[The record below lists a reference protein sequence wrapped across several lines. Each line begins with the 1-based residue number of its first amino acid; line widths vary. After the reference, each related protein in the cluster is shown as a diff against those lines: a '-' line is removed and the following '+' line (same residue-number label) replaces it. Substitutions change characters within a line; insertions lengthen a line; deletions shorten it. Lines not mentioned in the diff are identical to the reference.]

1 MTDTIEAG
9 PVLEV
14 SAEQGWQ
21 TWRMQQAPVNA
32 INPRFLDE
40 FEQRVH
46 DVGADG
52 STAVVVLTSALRIF
66 SAGAD
71 ASWMAA
77 TVERAG
83 PLGLL
88 EEFNATMDRFR
99 EVCAAMRRSPVLFL
113 AALNGHTLAGGLE
126 LAAACDLR
134 FVSDSERLQLGVP
147 EMDLFGSMPSG
158 GGGAQYL
165 ARLLGPSRALAFI
178 LEAKPIGPAEAL
190 SIGLVDRVVPG
201 DELVDT
207 AQRFAKDV
215 AAKAGRIGVAAAK
228 RAISVGVELPLGAA
242 LELDR
247 SVHWDCMRRGNF
259 LPGVDAFVSR
269 FG

>member
-1 MTDTIEAG
+1 MTDTVDA
-9 PVLEV
+9 VLEI
-14 SAEQGWQ
+14 SAEEGWQ
-21 TWRMQQAPVNA
+21 TWRMHQAPVNA

-40 FEQRVH
+40 FERRVH

-165 ARLLGPSRALAFI
+165 ARLLGPSRALQFI

-190 SIGLVDRVVPG
+190 SIGLVDRVVPA

-247 SVHWDCMRRGNF
+247 SVHWDSMRRGNF